1 MKHELTGATKGLLDE
16 YKKAITELIVVI
28 QSLDDNIL
36 SKVVDEKTSDPDCKS
51 IQTVLSHVI
60 NSGYGYTIYIE
71 NSLGMNKIRPEKKL
85 LNSVSEYSEHLI
97 LMYEYCENYFQLN
110 TDITLEEHDS
120 SKKIKVNWGQQ
131 YDVEQLMEHAIV
143 HILRHRRQIE
153 NFTRIL
159 ECKS

>member
-71 NSLGMNKIRPEKKL
+71 NSLGMNKISPEKKL
-85 LNSVSEYSEHLI
+85 LNSVIEYS
-97 LMYEYCENYFQLN
+97 
-110 TDITLEEHDS
+110 
-120 SKKIKVNWGQQ
+120 
-131 YDVEQLMEHAIV
+131 
-143 HILRHRRQIE
+143 
-153 NFTRIL
+153 
-159 ECKS
+159 